1 MNGKSKSISMIVI
14 GVLLAA
20 ALIGGVAILQQQ
32 GVLPSITSSLST
44 KSSTTQPST
53 TTRTGVLGS
62 GTLVLLLHDPPN
74 APAGVSHVF
83 VTYSDLAIHDANSLA
98 SSGWIDLGQT
108 GTIDLMSV
116 VNFTQT
122 IATVVVG
129 EGNFD
134 LLRMNL
140 SSIIITY
147 NSQNYTA
154 SAPNNQLTIGIVGG
168 LILSSS
174 ATAGTVIDITP
185 TILMYNT
192 STSSTTP
199 TFVMVPSAKAIV
211 VPQNHLSQSV
221 LQVGHKEDDSNNTWL
236 TQDIT
241 NQYHQSSFNIT
252 SASLSNKSLSVTVN
266 NTGNTSV
273 FIQSIYIGPNVSQ
286 SGDHTEGSDFAST
299 VFTVLA
305 NGTLVPFGTSD
316 SGNQQNIGYNLSAK
330 SHVTFEY
337 SGQIPPAFNY
347 TKSSTGDNIQQ
358 QSSDMGQLVQGA
370 NDETSTPTST
380 TTTIEST
387 TTHSTTVESSS
398 SHAIQIVS
406 GQSYIIGVTSGDR
419 TLTTIVS
426 AS

>member
-134 LLRMNL
+134 LL
-140 SSIIITY
+140 
-147 NSQNYTA
+147 
-154 SAPNNQLTIGIVGG
+154 
-168 LILSSS
+168 
-174 ATAGTVIDITP
+174 
-185 TILMYNT
+185 
-192 STSSTTP
+192 
-199 TFVMVPSAKAIV
+199 
-211 VPQNHLSQSV
+211 
-221 LQVGHKEDDSNNTWL
+221 
-236 TQDIT
+236 
-241 NQYHQSSFNIT
+241 
-252 SASLSNKSLSVTVN
+252 
-266 NTGNTSV
+266 
-273 FIQSIYIGPNVSQ
+273 
-286 SGDHTEGSDFAST
+286 
-299 VFTVLA
+299 
-305 NGTLVPFGTSD
+305 
-316 SGNQQNIGYNLSAK
+316 
-330 SHVTFEY
+330 
-337 SGQIPPAFNY
+337 
-347 TKSSTGDNIQQ
+347 
-358 QSSDMGQLVQGA
+358 
-370 NDETSTPTST
+370 
-380 TTTIEST
+380 
-387 TTHSTTVESSS
+387 
-398 SHAIQIVS
+398 
-406 GQSYIIGVTSGDR
+406 
-419 TLTTIVS
+419 
-426 AS
+426 

>member
-1 MNGKSKSISMIVI
+1 
-14 GVLLAA
+14 
-20 ALIGGVAILQQQ
+20 
-32 GVLPSITSSLST
+32 
-44 KSSTTQPST
+44 
-53 TTRTGVLGS
+53 
-62 GTLVLLLHDPPN
+62 
-74 APAGVSHVF
+74 
-83 VTYSDLAIHDANSLA
+83 
-98 SSGWIDLGQT
+98 
-108 GTIDLMSV
+108 
-116 VNFTQT
+116 
-122 IATVVVG
+122 
-129 EGNFD
+129 
-134 LLRMNL
+134 MNL

-185 TILMYNT
+185 TILIYNT

-199 TFVMVPSAKAIV
+199 TFVMVPSARAYV